1 MALMLGKLYAA
12 LRLAQIP
19 DDTAREAAEEV
30 AGYEHALA
38 DMRSDMADM
47 RSDITL
53 MKWML
58 GTVIVLL
65 LIVLGKMLTL

>member
-30 AGYEHALA
+30 AGYENRLASVESTLKLLTWMIGFNLAL
-38 DMRSDMADM
+38 S
-47 RSDITL
+47 IGILIKL
-53 MKWML
+53 M
-58 GTVIVLL
+58 VP
-65 LIVLGKMLTL
+65 